1 MAARTSSSRLPALLL
16 VASGAAALIYQTIWI
31 KQLSLIVGVDVHA
44 VTLAVSAFFG
54 GLAAGSLLI
63 GRRAD
68 AHPAPLRL
76 FAWLELGT
84 LILGVASTLAL
95 ARAAELFVWLE
106 RGLGPVAWLLP
117 AVLVAIPAML
127 MGGTLPVLL
136 RASTPPLADVGARG
150 AALYAAN
157 TAGAILG
164 VLLAPFALI
173 PALGI
178 TGTAVAAAVLNG
190 LAAMVAAHAARAS
203 VSTGGRVPPLSDPR
217 PAEPRPQ
224 ARGAASDIDADVAV
238 ARWLY
243 AVAGGIALGY
253 EVVWSHVVVQF
264 ASTRVFAFS
273 IVLATYLAGLTTGS
287 LLHAR
292 LAGRIRN
299 HWGTFG
305 ALVAV
310 AGSSALVCVAI
321 LGPWM
326 MSAQSTLEEWLRDTT
341 GSGLAAMCA
350 RFAVAAFGIVFVPAT
365 LLGAA
370 FPAALRL
377 AVAPG
382 RVGRDTGT
390 LLAMNTA
397 GGIAGTLVA
406 GFVLLPVLGT
416 IRTLVALAVAAGVI
430 GTMAA
435 WRGRERTPARLAVA
449 AVAVATAGLGLAT
462 PVDRVARLLMV
473 NRGGGV
479 LQFYAESP
487 GGTVAV
493 VEQQAGQESFRRLY
507 IQGVSNSGDT
517 MTSRRYMRLQAL
529 LPLIVHAGQPQS
541 ALVIGLGTGITAGA
555 LLQYPD
561 LQARVCAELLPAVVQ
576 AVPLFAGNYGVA
588 GDRRMTIHQRDG
600 RRQLLADQATYDLI
614 TLEPPPPS
622 AAGVVNLYSRD
633 FYALARRRLRPQGIV
648 AQWWPLPTQN
658 DEDSRALVRAFLD
671 VFPYA
676 SLWTTEL
683 HEMLLVGSPDP
694 LTLDVST
701 IQSRFDQ
708 PTVRAALSD
717 VGIPSVEALLATW
730 VAGREQLETYAAS
743 AEPVT
748 DDHPRIEYATWVRS
762 QELTR
767 VLPILIQSSTVPP
780 IAAAD
785 RLRERVDEQRRRL
798 HRFYGAALAAYRGDV
813 ETARRG
819 LSAVLAEDADNPYYR
834 WFVSQRPR

>member
-1 MAARTSSSRLPALLL
+1 MPARTSSSRLPALLL
-16 VASGAAALIYQTIWI
+16 VVSGAAALLYQTIWI

-44 VTLAVSAFFG
+44 VTLAVSAFFA
-54 GLAAGSLLI
+54 GLAAGSLVI

-68 AHPAPLRL
+68 FHPAPLRL

-84 LILGVASTLAL
+84 LLLGVAATLAL
-95 ARAAELFVWLE
+95 ARAADPFVWLE
-106 RGLGPVAWLLP
+106 RGLGPAAWLLP
-117 AVLVAIPAML
+117 ALLVATPAML

-150 AALYAAN
+150 AALYGAN
-157 TAGAILG
+157 TAGAIAG

-178 TGTAVAAAVLNG
+178 TGTAVAAAALNG
-190 LAAMVAAHAARAS
+190 LAAMMAVLAARVS
-203 VSTGGRVPPLSDPR
+203 VSTGVRVPPLSEG
-217 PAEPRPQ
+217 ATEQRPQ
-224 ARGAASDIDADVAV
+224 ARGTASDIDADVAV
-238 ARWLY
+238 ARRLY

-305 ALVAV
+305 ALVAM

-326 MSAQSTLEEWLRDTT
+326 MSAQSTLEELVRDAT
-341 GSGLAAMCA
+341 GSGLAAMCV

-377 AVAPG
+377 AVVPG
-382 RVGRDTGT
+382 RVGSDTGT

-416 IRTLVALAVAAGVI
+416 IRTLVALAVAAGLV

-435 WRGRERTPARLAVA
+435 WRGRDRTTARLAVA
-449 AVAVATAGLGLAT
+449 AVAVATAVLGLAT

-473 NRGGGV
+473 NRGGGM

-561 LQARVCAELLPAVVQ
+561 LQTRVCAELLPAVVQ

-588 GDRRMTIHQRDG
+588 ADRRMTIHERDG
-600 RRQLLADQATYDLI
+600 RRQLLADEATYDLI

-633 FYALARRRLRPQGIV
+633 FYTLARRRLRPQGIV

-671 VFPYA
+671 VFPHA

-701 IQSRFDQ
+701 IRSRFDQ

-743 AEPVT
+743 AAPVT
-748 DDHPRIEYATWVRS
+748 DDQPRIEYASWVRS

-780 IAAAD
+780 IAAAGD
-785 RLRERVDEQRRRL
+785 QLRERVDEQRRRL